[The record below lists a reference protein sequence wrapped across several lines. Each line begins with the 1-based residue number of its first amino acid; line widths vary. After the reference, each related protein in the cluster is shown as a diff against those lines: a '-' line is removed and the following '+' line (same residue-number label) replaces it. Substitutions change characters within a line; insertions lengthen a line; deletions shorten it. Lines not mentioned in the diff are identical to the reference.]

1 MSDTPSISSAG
12 SAIVSDSTPRN
23 EGGGNDGLLA
33 DRVPIQ
39 PGCGEARVPEGIH
52 LNGISPPSS
61 ATTMLDKF
69 DDTHVL
75 EDGGPLL
82 TFLSVVDPGFAYE
95 PTSTILGLWPQFTG
109 NSTDVTWSMLSE
121 VSRVADCLHAAR
133 SHTDA
138 FDLYYMVFC
147 HLHRTLDT
155 YIRRHLLRA
164 VLNCVRSSSTVQQD
178 ACAMAVLRLTLRE
191 QERGTGDCISAGVLH
206 LYLGELYEKQRNEK
220 SEASTITAIQ
230 HLVKA
235 CSGGNPEDP
244 FFYPIRVCT
253 VFELDLPRHLHTS
266 LILQSKSIPP
276 EYASYFTPLPGSPA
290 SQRAP
295 DIKFHTVSKHLLKWS
310 ADVIASKSKYLNH
323 LASVLTGDTP
333 TMKECVARLLF
344 CCSFEAWLKRTRGAD
359 GGRYYSEAE
368 STLKESKMPWRESL
382 SAISFLIV
390 DEAFRDTD
398 PLAITKKRF
407 TTKTFSSHLVRII
420 KTMLGRSSETEQS
433 FAKMFLA
440 FLAAPENDREPSQ
453 VGELSRKVLQV
464 FVANIVSSGILRG
477 EEGSVPED
485 MLWKDLTPDATDL
498 QEYTI
503 RQSSLSR
510 MLYSPRS
517 SFSSGARS
525 LRALHAELDRISMAS
540 LSTLQSKSSSTT
552 AWPQYRRSSWSFEMV
567 TGLQSDSPDTIMV
580 DV

>member
-1 MSDTPSISSAG
+1 MS
-12 SAIVSDSTPRN
+12 
-23 EGGGNDGLLA
+23 
-33 DRVPIQ
+33 IQ
-39 PGCGEARVPEGIH
+39 PGCGEARASEDIR
-52 LNGISPPSS
+52 LDRISPPPSP
-61 ATTMLDKF
+61 TTILDKL

-75 EDGGPLL
+75 EDGGPQL

-121 VSRVADCLHAAR
+121 VRRVADCLQAAGSHA
-133 SHTDA
+133 DA

-155 YIRRHLLRA
+155 YIRQHLLRA

-178 ACAMAVLRLTLRE
+178 TCAKAVLLLTLRE
-191 QERGTGDCISAGVLH
+191 QERGSGDHISAGVLH
-206 LYLGELYEKQRNEK
+206 LYLSELYEKQRDEK

-230 HLVKA
+230 YLAGA
-235 CSGGNPEDP
+235 CSGANPEDP
-244 FFYPIRVCT
+244 FFSPLRVCT
-253 VFELDLPRHLHTS
+253 VFELDLPRRLHTS

-276 EYASYFTPLPGSPA
+276 EYASYFNPVPGSPA
-290 SQRAP
+290 SQQAR
-295 DIKFHTVSKHLLKWS
+295 DIQFHTVSKHLLKWS

-323 LASVLTGDTP
+323 LVSILTGDTP
-333 TMKECVARLLF
+333 TMKECIARLLF
-344 CCSFEAWLKRTRGAD
+344 CCSFEAWLKSARGGN
-359 GGRYYSEAE
+359 GGRYYPEVQSA
-368 STLKESKMPWRESL
+368 LQESKMPWRESL

-398 PLAITKKRF
+398 PLAAIKKRF
-407 TTKTFSSHLVRII
+407 TIKTFSSHLVRTI
-420 KTMLGRSSETEQS
+420 KAMLGRPSETKQS
-433 FAKMFLA
+433 FTNTFLA
-440 FLAAPENDREPSQ
+440 FLVASGNDREPSQ

-464 FVANIVSSGILRG
+464 FVGNIVASGILRG

-485 MLWKDLTPDATDL
+485 IVWKDLMPDATDL

-510 MLYSPRS
+510 MLYTPRS

-525 LRALHAELDRISMAS
+525 LRALHADLDRISITS
-540 LSTLQSKSSSTT
+540 LSTLGSKSSLTR
-552 AWPQYRRSSWSFEMV
+552 AWPQYHRSSWNFEMV
-567 TGLQSDSPDTIMV
+567 TGLQSDSPDMIMV
-580 DV
+580 DA

>member
-1 MSDTPSISSAG
+1 
-12 SAIVSDSTPRN
+12 VSEDIR
-23 EGGGNDGLLA
+23 
-33 DRVPIQ
+33 
-39 PGCGEARVPEGIH
+39 

-61 ATTMLDKF
+61 ATTVLDKF

-121 VSRVADCLHAAR
+121 VGKVADCLQAAR
-133 SHTDA
+133 SYADA

-155 YIRRHLLRA
+155 YIRRHLLSA
-164 VLNCVRSSSTVQQD
+164 VLNCARSSSTVQQD
-178 ACAMAVLRLTLRE
+178 ACAIAVLRLTLRE
-191 QERGTGDCISAGVLH
+191 QERGLEDHISAGVLH
-206 LYLGELYEKQRNEK
+206 LYLSELYEKQRNEK

-230 HLVKA
+230 YLAKA
-235 CSGGNPEDP
+235 CSGKNPEDP

-253 VFELDLPRHLHTS
+253 VFELDLPQHLHTS
-266 LILQSKSIPP
+266 FILQGKSIPL
-276 EYASYFTPLPGSPA
+276 EYASYFTPLPGSLA
-290 SQRAP
+290 SQRAR
-295 DIKFHTVSKHLLKWS
+295 DITFRTVSKHLLKWS

-323 LASVLTGDTP
+323 LASILTGDAP
-333 TMKECVARLLF
+333 TMKECIARLLF
-344 CCSFEAWLKRTRGAD
+344 YCSFEAWLKSTRGAN
-359 GGRYYSEAE
+359 GGRYYSEVEFA
-368 STLKESKMPWRESL
+368 LKESKMPWCESL

-390 DEAFRDTD
+390 GEAFRDTD
-398 PLAITKKRF
+398 PLATTKKRF
-407 TTKTFSSHLVRII
+407 TTKTFASHLVRII
-420 KTMLGRSSETEQS
+420 KAMLGRSSETEQS
-433 FAKMFLA
+433 FANIFLA
-440 FLAAPENDREPSQ
+440 FLAASRNDREPSQ
-453 VGELSRKVLQV
+453 VGELSRKVLRV

-477 EEGSVPED
+477 EQGSVPED
-485 MLWKDLTPDATDL
+485 MVWKDLVPDATDL

-525 LRALHAELDRISMAS
+525 LRALHADLDRISMTS
-540 LSTLQSKSSSTT
+540 LSTLKSKSSLTT
-552 AWPQYRRSSWSFEMV
+552 ACRRSSWSFEMV

>member
-1 MSDTPSISSAG
+1 MSSTSSAG
-12 SAIVSDSTPRN
+12 SVITSDSTPRN

-33 DRVPIQ
+33 DQVPTQ
-39 PGCGEARVPEGIH
+39 PDCGEARLSEDIR

-61 ATTMLDKF
+61 ATTILDKL

-82 TFLSVVDPGFAYE
+82 TFLSVVDRGFAYE
-95 PTSTILGLWPQFTG
+95 PTSTILGLWPQFAG

-121 VSRVADCLHAAR
+121 VNKVADCLQAAR
-133 SHTDA
+133 SHADA

-178 ACAMAVLRLTLRE
+178 ACAIAVLRLTLRE
-191 QERGTGDCISAGVLH
+191 QERGTGDHISTGVLH
-206 LYLGELYEKQRNEK
+206 LYLSELYEKQRNEK
-220 SEASTITAIQ
+220 SEASTMTAIQ
-230 HLVKA
+230 YLAKA

-244 FFYPIRVCT
+244 FFYPIRICT

-276 EYASYFTPLPGSPA
+276 EYASYFTPLPGSPD
-290 SQRAP
+290 SQRAR
-295 DIKFHTVSKHLLKWS
+295 DVKFRTVSKHLLKWS

-323 LASVLTGDTP
+323 LASILTGDTP
-333 TMKECVARLLF
+333 TMRECMARLLF
-344 CCSFEAWLKRTRGAD
+344 CCSFEAWLKGTQGAD
-359 GGRYYSEAE
+359 GGKYYSEAK
-368 STLKESKMPWRESL
+368 SALKESKMPWRESL

-398 PLAITKKRF
+398 PLATTKKRF
-407 TTKTFSSHLVRII
+407 TTKTFSSHLVRVI
-420 KTMLGRSSETEQS
+420 KGMLGRPSETQQS
-433 FAKMFLA
+433 FTNTFLA
-440 FLAAPENDREPSQ
+440 FLAAPKNEWEPSQ

-464 FVANIVSSGILRG
+464 FVGNFVLSGILRG
-477 EEGSVPED
+477 EQESVPED
-485 MLWKDLTPDATDL
+485 MVWKDLTPDATDL

-525 LRALHAELDRISMAS
+525 LRALHADLDRISMTS
-540 LSTLQSKSSSTT
+540 LSTLKSKSSSTA